1 MDTIRINMKKLIL
14 ALLAILLMLIVSP
27 SAYAKDEYQGLK
39 INDHT
44 KFELKLDEDT
54 QQFEISG
61 EITAIAGN
69 NFVVSGQT
77 IFIDPTQVREF
88 EQKGVL
94 AVGKRVKVEGII
106 KNGVKFAQEINVI
119 GTGQGRF
126 KFETED
132 HPLSFG
138 TTASSNI
145 QVKIK
150 ANGPIQQVETFLE
163 QILALLKS
171 FIS

>member
-1 MDTIRINMKKLIL
+1 MDTIRITIKKLIVI
-14 ALLAILLMLIVSP
+14 LLAISLMFIASP
-27 SAYAKDEYQGLK
+27 DVYAKDDDQSLK
-39 INDHT
+39 INDRI
-44 KFELKLDEDT
+44 KFELKFDEDT
-54 QQFEISG
+54 QRFNIKG
-61 EITAIAGN
+61 EITAVAGN

-77 IFIDPTQVREF
+77 IFIDPSQVKEF
-88 EQKGVL
+88 EQKGIL
-94 AVGKRVKVEGII
+94 TVGERVKVEGII

-126 KFETED
+126 KFETVD
-132 HPLSFG
+132 QS
-138 TTASSNI
+138 
-145 QVKIK
+145 VKVK